1 MMSQAATHHP
11 AAAEEARRVRPFR
24 PRNWPFAVPAVLVA
38 LVVLLPFL
46 WLAVLSF
53 FENGALSL
61 VHYQRMLENPSYAS
75 ILSDTILLSLLVTG
89 IVILLGIPTTY
100 FIVRQPPLMA
110 TVMLACVAIPFWTS
124 LLVRTYAWMVL
135 LQRKGLINTWLIDLG
150 LIERPLRMANSFS
163 GTTIGMVHIMLPFF
177 IFPLYS
183 AMRQIDPDMVKAAR
197 SLGASSTRAFWDV
210 FLPLST
216 PGIMAGALL
225 SFVLCLGFYV
235 TPQLLGGG
243 NVTTISMKIQQNV
256 TMYSEWGASSALGV
270 VLLVLV
276 LACFL
281 VSQWMVPRR
290 LRS

>member
-1 MMSQAATHHP
+1 MSVAATRTAATP
-11 AAAEEARRVRPFR
+11 AGEAKPLQ
-24 PRNWPFAVPAVLVA
+24 PRSWPFAVPAVLVT
-38 LVVLLPFL
+38 LVVLVPFL
-46 WLAVLSF
+46 WLGLLSF
-53 FENGALSL
+53 FEDGALSL
-61 VHYQRMLENPSYAS
+61 VHYQRMLENQSYLS
-75 ILSDTILLSLLVTG
+75 ILTDTVLLSLVVTG
-89 IVILLGIPTTY
+89 IVIVLGIPATY
-100 FIVRQPPLMA
+100 FIVRQPPWLA
-110 TVMLACVAIPFWTS
+110 TLMLACVAIPFWTS

-150 LIERPLRMANSFS
+150 LIDRPLRLANSFT

-197 SLGASSTRAFWDV
+197 SLGAGPSRAFWDV

-216 PGIMAGALL
+216 PGVMAGALL

-276 LACFL
+276 LLCFL
-281 VSQWMVPRR
+281 LVQGLVPRR
-290 LRS
+290 LRP

>member
-1 MMSQAATHHP
+1 MTTRVAAGRAAAP
-11 AAAEEARRVRPFR
+11 AADHGRPLH
-24 PRNWPFAVPAVLVA
+24 PRHWPFAVPAVLVT

-46 WLAVLSF
+46 WLGFLSF
-53 FENGALSL
+53 TDEGGLSL
-61 VHYQRMLENPSYAS
+61 VHYQRMLENPSYAA
-75 ILSDTILLSLLVTG
+75 ILGDTVLLSLLVTA
-89 IVILLGIPTTY
+89 IVIVLGIPTTY
-100 FIVRQPPLMA
+100 FIVRQPPWLA
-110 TVMLACVAIPFWTS
+110 TLMLAGVAIPFWTS

-135 LQRKGLINTWLIDLG
+135 LQRRGLINTWLVDLG
-150 LIERPLRMANSFS
+150 IIDRPLRMANSFT

-183 AMRQIDPDMVKAAR
+183 AMRQIDPDMVRAAR
-197 SLGASSTRAFWDV
+197 SLGAGRSRAFWDV

-216 PGIMAGALL
+216 PGIMAGGLL

-281 VSQWMVPRR
+281 AVQGLVPRR
-290 LRS
+290 LRQ

>member
-1 MMSQAATHHP
+1 MS
-11 AAAEEARRVRPFR
+11 AAAWRRGA
-24 PRNWPFAVPAVLVA
+24 WPFALPAIVVT

-46 WLAVLSF
+46 WLSLLSF
-53 FENGALSL
+53 TEAGQPTLI
-61 VHYQRMLENPSYAS
+61 HYQRMLDNPSYAS
-75 ILSDTILLSLLVTG
+75 ILTDTILLGVTVTAVV
-89 IVILLGIPTTY
+89 IVLGVPTTY
-100 FIVRQPPLMA
+100 FIVRQPPLVA
-110 TVMLACVAIPFWTS
+110 TIMLACVAIPFWTS

-135 LQRKGLINTWLIDLG
+135 LQRRGLINTWLLDLG
-150 LIERPLRMANSFS
+150 LIDRPLRLANSFS

-197 SLGASSTRAFWDV
+197 SLGAGSTRAFWDV
-210 FLPLST
+210 FLPLAV

-276 LACFL
+276 AACFL
-281 VSQWMVPRR
+281 VFR
-290 LRS
+290 LLMPKKFRT

>member
-1 MMSQAATHHP
+1 MTGYAATSTAGP
-11 AAAEEARRVRPFR
+11 PRDAAVRPFR
-24 PRNWPFAVPAVLVA
+24 PLHWPFAVPAVIVT

-46 WLAVLSF
+46 WLALLSF
-53 FENGALSL
+53 VDEGSLSL
-61 VHYQRMLENPSYAS
+61 VHYQRMLDNQSYAS
-75 ILSDTILLSLLVTG
+75 ILADTVLLSLLVTA
-89 IVILLGIPTTY
+89 IVIVLGIPTTY
-100 FIVRQPPLMA
+100 FIVRQPPLLSL
-110 TVMLACVAIPFWTS
+110 VLLGCVAIPFWTS

-135 LQRKGLINTWLIDLG
+135 LQRKGLINTWLLDLG
-150 LIERPLRMANSFS
+150 IVDRPLRMANSFT

-197 SLGASSTRAFWDV
+197 SLGASRTRAFWTV

-216 PGIMAGALL
+216 PGIMAGGLL

-256 TMYSEWGASSALGV
+256 TMYAEWGASSALGL

-281 VSQWMVPRR
+281 VSQWIVPRR

>member
-1 MMSQAATHHP
+1 MNSSL
-11 AAAEEARRVRPFR
+11 ARPLSIGASPTVRPLK
-24 PRNWPFAVPAVLVA
+24 PRYWPFALPAVLTT

-46 WLAVLSF
+46 WLAILSF
-53 FENGALSL
+53 FDAGIPSL
-61 VHYQRMLENPSYAS
+61 VHYLRMLENPSYTS
-75 ILSDTILLSLLVTG
+75 ILGDTLILSIVVTAVV
-89 IVILLGIPTTY
+89 IVLGIPTTY
-100 FIVRQPPLMA
+100 FIVRQPPLAA
-110 TVMLACVAIPFWTS
+110 TIMLACVAIPFWTS

-135 LQRKGLINTWLIDLG
+135 LQRKGLVNTWLIDLG
-150 LIERPLRMANSFS
+150 MIDRPLRMANSFT

-177 IFPLYS
+177 MFPLYS

-197 SLGASSTRAFWDV
+197 SLGASPARAFWGI
-210 FLPLST
+210 FLPLAT

-276 LACFL
+276 AICFL
-281 VSQWMVPRR
+281 LSQWAVPRR
-290 LRS
+290 FRS